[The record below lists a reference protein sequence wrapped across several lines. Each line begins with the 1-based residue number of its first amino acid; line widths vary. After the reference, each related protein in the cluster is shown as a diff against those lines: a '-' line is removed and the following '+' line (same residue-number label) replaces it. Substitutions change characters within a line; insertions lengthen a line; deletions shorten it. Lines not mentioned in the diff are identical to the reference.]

1 LGKAI
6 LTAIGKPQLAATT
19 LGASARP
26 RLRTVCQLLH
36 SLCVGG
42 AETLAARL
50 ARSLGADYRFVF
62 VCLDEL
68 GPLGRELRDEG
79 LPVHVLARRSG
90 LDWHFPR
97 RLGALWRRER
107 VDLVHAH
114 QYTPFF
120 YAMAARLLYRRPAV
134 LFTEHGRHFP
144 DFPRRKR
151 IMVNRMLLERRDRI
165 VGVGQS
171 VRYALIENE
180 GLPAERVQVI
190 YNGVSLPAIAARA
203 GARAEV
209 REELGIGEGDP
220 LILQVARLDYLKD
233 HGTALRTLKHLLR
246 WRPDAKL
253 VLVGDGPERSGIER
267 LARELNLE
275 SNIRMLGL
283 RKDVARLLA
292 AADVFLL
299 TSISEGIPLTIIE
312 AMAAGVPV
320 VATRVGGITEMIIH
334 EKTGCLAG
342 AGDAETLADQILRLI
357 SDNSLHALIAH
368 TGRETAHRMFSEQQ
382 MQHRYAA
389 LYEDML
395 HA

>member
-1 LGKAI
+1 M
-6 LTAIGKPQLAATT
+6 
-19 LGASARP
+19 
-26 RLRTVCQLLH
+26 
-36 SLCVGG
+36 
-42 AETLAARL
+42 LAARL
-50 ARSLGADYRFVF
+50 ARNLSEAYRFVF
-62 VCLDEL
+62 VCLDDL
-68 GPLGRELRDEG
+68 GPLGRELRGEG
-79 LPVHVLARRSG
+79 FAVHVLGRRPG
-90 LDWHFPR
+90 LDLNFPR
-97 RLGALWRRER
+97 RLADLWRRGQ

-114 QYTPFF
+114 QYAPFF
-120 YAMAARLLYRRPAV
+120 YAMAGRLLYRRPAV

-151 IMVNRMLLERRDRI
+151 IVANRVLLERRDRI
-165 VGVGQS
+165 VGVGQA
-171 VRYALIENE
+171 VRHALIANE

-190 YNGVSLPAIAARA
+190 YNGVSLPAIAGRA

-233 HGTALRTLKHLLR
+233 HGTALRTLKHLLLR
-246 WRPDAKL
+246 RPDAKL
-253 VLVGDGPERSGIER
+253 VLVGDGPERPGIER
-267 LARELNLE
+267 LARELKLE

-312 AMAAGVPV
+312 AMASGVPV
-320 VATRVGGITEMIIH
+320 VATRVGGITEMIVH

-342 AGDAETLADQILRLI
+342 AGDSEKLADQILRLI

-368 TGRETAHRMFSEQQ
+368 AGRETAHRMFSEHQ

-389 LYEDML
+389 LYEEML